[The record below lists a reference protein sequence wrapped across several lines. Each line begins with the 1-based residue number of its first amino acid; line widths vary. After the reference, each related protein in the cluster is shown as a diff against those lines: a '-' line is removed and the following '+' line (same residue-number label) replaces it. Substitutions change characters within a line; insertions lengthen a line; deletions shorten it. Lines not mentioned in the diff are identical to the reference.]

1 MANESFLGL
10 VHNISLLL
18 ALVLVFDIASQ
29 NWRSGNR
36 YLRDMVIGLIVG
48 GVGIAIMLTPWVFV
62 PGIIFDTR
70 SVLLGISGIFFG
82 TVPTLIA
89 MAMTIALRVYQGGA
103 GAIMGVSV
111 ILATGTIGIVW
122 RKFSRKP
129 LVEFR
134 WTELYIFG
142 LVIHVVMVLL
152 AFTMPRDVA
161 LRTISNIYLPVLTIY
176 PVGTVL
182 LGFILIARLR
192 RGLLIEKLED
202 SEARYRIVADNTAD
216 WEYWVNTKGRFEY
229 CSPSCKTITG
239 YPADEFVKNPGLLME
254 IIHPDDLEAFRKHHN
269 YDPKERKEIPIE
281 FRIISR
287 NGSICW
293 ISHECRAIYDING
306 VFLGIRGSN
315 RDITEKKQA
324 EEALRL
330 NEEKYRTYT
339 EKISDV
345 IWVLDTE
352 TMRFT
357 YVSPSVAKLRGYTAE
372 EMTGQPV
379 DEAIK
384 PEEHSEL
391 RQLIQ
396 ARAKAFADGSVPPDM
411 VYVNEV
417 EQPCK
422 DGSIVKTEV
431 TSSFQLNPLT
441 GHVETLGVTRNI
453 TDRKRIETALQE
465 ENKLMEAIFNSVPG
479 VLYLY
484 DSDGYLLRWNKKHE
498 EMTGYSAEE
507 LDHFYLL
514 DWYKGQ
520 PEDIERVTK
529 GVEKALKEG
538 FASAEANLTTKSGEH
553 ILFDFT
559 AARVDIG
566 DKVFFTGIGI
576 DIRERRA
583 AEIKLRET
591 MADLERKN
599 EEAMQHGRVLL
610 SMLED
615 QKRAEEALEREQYL
629 MRTLMDTIPDTIWF
643 KDRDGKFLRVNKAQ
657 ARRLGG
663 NEPADLLGKTDYDFF
678 SNEHAQMAFD
688 QEKAIINGGDA
699 VINDDEMLMF
709 DDRPPEWVSVTK
721 LPLLDQNGKII
732 GTYGLARD
740 ITERKRAED
749 ELQIAY
755 DLTLEGWAAALELR
769 EKETAN
775 HSRNVVEMTLK
786 LAEKFAIPAEEMAHI
801 RRGALLHDIGK
812 MGIPDSILLKPGP
825 LTDDEWNVMR
835 MHPIFA
841 YRLLSGIP
849 YLQPALDIPYA
860 HHERWN
866 GKGYPRG
873 LGGEDIPLPARLFA
887 VVDVWDALSSDRPY
901 RPAWTH
907 EAVLTYLQE
916 QSGIQFDPRVV
927 EVFLLLLDG
936 QGNSHGSKT
945 R

>member
-1 MANESFLGL
+1 MAGESFLGL

-18 ALVLVFDIASQ
+18 ALVLIFDIASQ
-29 NWRSGNR
+29 NWRSGNK
-36 YLRDMVIGLIVG
+36 YLRDLLIGVIVG
-48 GVGIAIMLTPWVFV
+48 GVGLAIMLTPWVFI

-82 TVPTLIA
+82 TIPTLIA
-89 MAMTIALRVYQGGA
+89 MAMTISLRIYQGGT

-111 ILATGTIGIVW
+111 ILATGTIGILW
-122 RKFSRKP
+122 RKLNRKP
-129 LVEFR
+129 LVEIE
-134 WTELYIFG
+134 WKELFLFG
-142 LVIHVVMVLL
+142 VIIHVVMILL
-152 AFTMPRDVA
+152 AFTMPFEVA
-161 LRTISNIYLPVLTIY
+161 LRTIANIYLPVLTIY

-182 LGFILIARLR
+182 LGYILIARLR
-192 RGLLIEKLED
+192 RGLLIEKLAD

-216 WEYWVNTKGRFEY
+216 WEYWVNPEGNFEY
-229 CSPSCKTITG
+229 CSPSCVTITG
-239 YPADEFVKNPGLLME
+239 HSAEEFLKNPRLSMD
-254 IIHPDDLEAFRKHHN
+254 IIHPDDLEIFRKHHDSN
-269 YDPKERKEIPIE
+269 PEAERENPVA
-281 FRIISR
+281 FRIISTD
-287 NGSICW
+287 GSIRW
-293 ISHECRAIYDING
+293 ISHNCRPLHDQNG
-306 VFLGIRGSN
+306 KFLGIRGSN
-315 RDITEKKQA
+315 RDITEKKRA
-324 EEALRL
+324 EEALRV
-330 NEEKYRTYT
+330 NEERYRTYT

-352 TMRFT
+352 TMCFT
-357 YVSPSVAKLRGYTAE
+357 YVSPSVEKLRGYTAE
-372 EMTGQPV
+372 EMTGRSV
-379 DEAIK
+379 DDALK
-384 PEEHSEL
+384 PEESTAMRELIRQRAEAFKNGSEL
-391 RQLIQ
+391 PE
-396 ARAKAFADGSVPPDM
+396 K

-417 EQPCK
+417 DQPCK
-422 DGSIVKTEV
+422 DGSIVMTEV
-431 TSSFQLNPLT
+431 TSSYQLNPVT

-453 TDRKRIETALQE
+453 TERKKMEIALQE

-484 DSDGYLLRWNKKHE
+484 DSEGHLLRWNKKHE

-514 DWYKGQ
+514 DWYKDQ

-538 FASAEANLTTKSGEH
+538 FASAEANLTTKSGER

-566 DKVFFTGIGI
+566 DKVYFTGIGI

-663 NEPADLLGKTDYDFF
+663 KEPADLLGKTDFDFF
-678 SNEHAQMAFD
+678 TQEHAQMAFE

-699 VINDDEMLMF
+699 IINDDEILTYG
-709 DDRPPEWVSVTK
+709 DRPPEWVSVTK
-721 LPLLDQNGKII
+721 LPLYDQNGKII

-740 ITERKRAED
+740 ITERKRAEE

-786 LAEKFAIPAEEMAHI
+786 LAEKFDIPVEELSHI

-841 YRLLSGIP
+841 QRLLSDIP
-849 YLQPALDIPYA
+849 YLRPALDIPYA

-873 LGGEDIPLPARLFA
+873 LSGDAIPLAARLFA

-907 EAVLTYLQE
+907 EAVLTYIRE
-916 QSGIQFDPRVV
+916 QSGIQFDPQVV
-927 EVFLLLLDG
+927 EVFLQLLEGERD
-936 QGNSHGSKT
+936 
-945 R
+945 